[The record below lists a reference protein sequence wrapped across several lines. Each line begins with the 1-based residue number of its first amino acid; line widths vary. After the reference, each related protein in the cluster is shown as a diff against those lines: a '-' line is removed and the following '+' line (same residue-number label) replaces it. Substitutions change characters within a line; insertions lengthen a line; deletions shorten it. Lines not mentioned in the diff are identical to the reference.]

1 VTTRFTAETLT
12 GQLARGA
19 FPEVRRAMLEFV
31 GRYLRD
37 FERAAQ
43 AAGLTLAQSRVL
55 GFVAAKPS
63 SQREIAEQFGC
74 DPSNIPAKI
83 NRLVA
88 SKLVARGADP
98 GDGRVNRIHATPK
111 GLAVSKEI
119 CDTRQWLAEV
129 LGRLGPKDIETVRR
143 ALDLIIQSG
152 AIVKADPDCAP
163 AHERSKSRG
172 QRPPRRRSRSASS
185 FIGRR

>member
-1 VTTRFTAETLT
+1 
-12 GQLARGA
+12 
-19 FPEVRRAMLEFV
+19 MLEFV

-37 FERAAQ
+37 FERASQ

-55 GFVAAKPS
+55 GFVASKPS

-74 DPSNIPAKI
+74 DPSNITAKI
-83 NRLVA
+83 NSLVA

-119 CDTRQWLAEV
+119 CDSREWLAEV
-129 LGRLGPKDIETVRR
+129 LRQLGPKEIVTVRR
-143 ALDLIIQSG
+143 ALELLIQSG
-152 AIVKADPDCAP
+152 TLLHPGPDCAP
-163 AHERSKSRG
+163 A
-172 QRPPRRRSRSASS
+172 PDP
-185 FIGRR
+185 